1 MPGWPTVGRA
11 DDHRLLDALKRSDA
25 HAPASLYDAYAD
37 RLNDYAYSRLHDL
50 DLAASAVH
58 DALVLACASVGRLT
72 ETQRLRAWLYA
83 LVRFQCAART
93 PGPATGPIDLADSPD
108 PEMTALVHEALGELS
123 GPEREVLELSLRH
136 DLTPAEAGAVL
147 GLTSRQAA
155 TRLERAR
162 DHLENSAAAVV
173 LARTGRA
180 HCPDLSAM
188 VDSWDGP
195 LSTLLRQRLSRH
207 IGGCEVC
214 TEGRQRHVAAP
225 KLLEMV
231 PVAFPPLSLRRR
243 VVDTCAHPER
253 DETKI
258 LIAQEGDH
266 FDRDGFPVPVGRRP
280 RVKRGRRAG
289 GVSRRAAGKKKSRRA
304 TPAVAALGVVLIA
317 GGGVFWL
324 NGASA
329 GAPTRIEAMP
339 QPQPTDDTA
348 DGTVQA
354 PQYDVDTDPPA
365 EEPIPDTPS
374 PEPAEAVETS
384 STRAPA
390 PVPTAAGVPSA
401 RPTPTRAPARPRPT
415 KRPPAAKAALSMTC
429 PGDVGDATGEVLY
442 LTARNAPIAWRASA
456 GEGVSIAPTR
466 GMLQKGASGRMT
478 ISIVN
483 PRAAGSATIAITSP
497 GGNPSCRITWRGD
510 GYGPP
515 PGGWPDPTSQPPRPT
530 PTPTKTDEPTSA
542 PTETPATQLSEEPQQ
557 SGA

>member
-11 DDHRLLDALKRSDA
+11 DDHRLLDALKRTDA

-37 RLNDYAYSRLHDL
+37 RLNDYAYSRLRDF

-72 ETQRLRAWLYA
+72 EAQRLRAWLYA

-93 PGPATGPIDLADSPD
+93 PSTAPVPVDLADSLD

-214 TEGRQRHVAAP
+214 TEGKQRHVAAP

-243 VVDTCAHPER
+243 IVDTCAHPER

-258 LIAQEGDH
+258 LLAHDGDL
-266 FDRDGFPVPVGRRP
+266 FDRNGFPVPAGRRP

-304 TPAVAALGVVLIA
+304 TPVVAALGVFLVA

-324 NGASA
+324 NGTSA
-329 GAPTRIEAMP
+329 GAPAQMEAMP
-339 QPQPTDDTA
+339 LPEPTDDV
-348 DGTVQA
+348 VQA

-365 EEPIPDTPS
+365 EEPIPDTPPAS
-374 PEPAEAVETS
+374 PEPEAEETS

-390 PVPTAAGVPSA
+390 PVPTAAAAPTRKPTQKP
-401 RPTPTRAPARPRPT
+401 RPTRKPT
-415 KRPPAAKAALSMTC
+415 KRPTAATGALSMTC

-442 LTARNAPIAWRASA
+442 LTARNAPIAWSARA
-456 GEGVSIAPTR
+456 GEGVSIAPVR
-466 GMLQKGASGRMT
+466 GVLKKGASGRMT

-483 PRAAGSATIAITSP
+483 PRSAGSATIAITSP
-497 GGNPSCRITWRGD
+497 GGNPSCTISWRGD

-515 PGGWPDPTSQPPRPT
+515 PGGWPDPTNPPRPT
-530 PTPTKTDEPTSA
+530 PTPKPDEPTSA
-542 PTETPATQLSEEPQQ
+542 PTETPATQTSGEPQQ
-557 SGA
+557 

>member
-11 DDHRLLDALKRSDA
+11 DDNRLLDALRRDDA

-37 RLNDYAYSRLHDL
+37 RLNDYAFARLRDL

-58 DALVLACASVGRLT
+58 DALVLAVASVGRLA
-72 ETQRLRAWLYA
+72 EAQRLRAWLYA
-83 LVRFQCAART
+83 LVRFQCASRT
-93 PGPATGPIDLADSPD
+93 PGTATTPIDLADSPD
-108 PEMTALVHEALGELS
+108 PEMTMLVHEALGELS
-123 GPEREVLELSLRH
+123 EPEREVLELSLRH

-195 LSTLLRQRLSRH
+195 LSTLLRRRLSRH
-207 IGGCEVC
+207 IAGCEVC
-214 TEGRQRHVAAP
+214 AEGRQRHVSAP

-243 VVDTCAHPER
+243 VVDACAHPER

-258 LIAQEGDH
+258 LIVRDGDH
-266 FDRDGFPVPVGRRP
+266 FDRNGFPVPVERRP

-304 TPAVAALGVVLIA
+304 TPAVAALGVALIA

-324 NGASA
+324 NGAGA

-339 QPQPTDDTA
+339 QPTDDTPG
-348 DGTVQA
+348 DTVQA
-354 PQYDVDTDPPA
+354 PQYEVTEEDTPPPA
-365 EEPIPDTPS
+365 VEEESPTPV
-374 PEPAEAVETS
+374 EAEETS
-384 STRAPA
+384 STQAPG
-390 PVPTAAGVPSA
+390 PVPTAAGQP
-401 RPTPTRAPARPRPT
+401 PARPKPSRKPVKTPAPT
-415 KRPPAAKAALSMTC
+415 KRPAAARAALSMTC
-429 PGDVGDATGEVLY
+429 PGDLGEATGGVLY
-442 LTARNAPIAWRASA
+442 LTARNAPIAWSARA
-456 GEGVSIAPTR
+456 GDNVSIAPAR
-466 GMLQKGASGRMT
+466 GVLKKGASGRMT
-478 ISIVN
+478 ISIVD
-483 PRAAGSATIAITSP
+483 PKSAGGTTISITSP
-497 GGNPSCRITWRGD
+497 GGNPSCRISWRGD
-510 GYGPP
+510 GYSP
-515 PGGWPDPTSQPPRPT
+515 PGGGVPDPTNPPRPT
-530 PTPTKTDEPTSA
+530 PTPPKTDEPTSA
-542 PTETPATQLSEEPQQ
+542 PSETPATQVSEGPQQ
-557 SGA
+557 PQA

>member
-11 DDHRLLDALKRSDA
+11 DDNRLLDALKRTDA

-37 RLNDYAYSRLHDL
+37 RLNDYAYSRLRDF

-58 DALVLACASVGRLT
+58 DALVLATASVRRLT

-93 PGPATGPIDLADSPD
+93 AATAPISMDLADSPD
-108 PEMTALVHEALGELS
+108 PEMTVLVHEALGELS

-155 TRLERAR
+155 TRLERAQ

-214 TEGRQRHVAAP
+214 TEGKQRHVAAP

-243 VVDTCAHPER
+243 FVDTCANPER

-258 LIAQEGDH
+258 LIAREGDH
-266 FDRDGFPVPVGRRP
+266 FDRNGFPVPVGRRP

-304 TPAVAALGVVLIA
+304 TPVVAALGVVLVA

-324 NGASA
+324 NGVSA
-329 GAPTRIEAMP
+329 GAPAHIEAMP
-339 QPQPTDDTA
+339 QPQPTDDV
-348 DGTVQA
+348 VQA
-354 PQYDVDTDPPA
+354 PQYEVDTEPPA
-365 EEPIPDTPS
+365 EEPIPDTPPPSPS
-374 PEPAEAVETS
+374 PEPEEAEQTS
-384 STRAPA
+384 STRVPG

-401 RPTPTRAPARPRPT
+401 RPKPTRKPARPT
-415 KRPPAAKAALSMTC
+415 KRPTIAKGALSMTC
-429 PGDVGDATGEVLY
+429 PGDVGDATGGVLY
-442 LTARNAPIAWRASA
+442 LTARNAPIAWSA
-456 GEGVSIAPTR
+456 RTGEGVSIAPAR
-466 GMLQKGASGRMT
+466 GVLQKGASGRMT

-483 PRAAGSATIAITSP
+483 PRSAGSATIAISSP
-497 GGNPSCRITWRGD
+497 GGNPSCKISWRGD

-515 PGGWPDPTSQPPRPT
+515 PGGWPDPTNPPPRPS
-530 PTPTKTDEPTSA
+530 PSPTKPDEPTPA
-542 PTETPATQLSEEPQQ
+542 PTETPATQTSGEPQQ
-557 SGA
+557 